1 MRVRDVPEDEESSSH
16 YTLTSLSTGSEG
28 ILMADRRIVLYIAGV
43 FVCCTGA
50 AALVSRQRVKKSDV
64 MPGEEWDVV
73 ASLAGHRGSRSTLR
87 TTNYKWNVDFFS
99 PPILHLSSLQ
109 GNPWFHLN
117 KYNKYNSQQINTS
130 LWTRILRICCETKT
144 VSPTH

>member
-64 MPGEEWDVV
+64 MEKSGM
-73 ASLAGHRGSRSTLR
+73 SLLVWRGTAVRVRHFAQR
-87 TTNYKWNVDFFS
+87 TTSGTLISFLRPYFIFQACKVTHGSILTSIISIIVNRS
-99 PPILHLSSLQ
+99 ILHY
-109 GNPWFHLN
+109 GRGF
-117 KYNKYNSQQINTS
+117 
-130 LWTRILRICCETKT
+130 
-144 VSPTH
+144 